1 MERED
6 RVHGGYT
13 YDPPERFVA
22 GTVGQP
28 GERTF
33 YLQASGKGRV
43 TSVVLEKIQVSR
55 LAERL
60 DELLDDEL
68 RNSGGKSSVPAVAP
82 ASLTDDGP
90 LDLPLL
96 EEFRVGVIALAWDG
110 EGERVVIEAQEESE
124 TPVEYLSEDVPEDGP
139 GVLRV
144 RITRCD
150 RARVHSARAAD
161 RGPGPAAVPAVRPA
175 ARRLGA
181 HLPAAERA
189 PSQQCV
195 SRRSAASGSRRG
207 GLVTP
212 AGGSGPPPA
221 PVSTACPGD
230 DAAALGLL
238 ANGSLDGAGQARRRV
253 ERDALLHGERCGQ
266 PGGLR
271 LQARGR

>member
-1 MERED
+1 VRIPLPPN
-6 RVHGGYT
+6 GGSPLRAILMAVYT

-33 YLQASGKGRV
+33 YLQASGSGRV

-82 ASLTDDGP
+82 ASLADDAP

-124 TPVEYLSEDVPEDGP
+124 TPVEYLAEDIPEDGP

-144 RITRCD
+144 RIT
-150 RARVHSARAAD
+150 AAAARAFTQRAL
-161 RGPGPAAVPAVRPA
+161 RIVGQGRPPCP
-175 ARRLGA
+175 LCG
-181 HLPAAERA
+181 LPLD
-189 PSQQCV
+189 
-195 SRRSAASGSRRG
+195 ASGHVCPRQNGHR
-207 GLVTP
+207 
-212 AGGSGPPPA
+212 
-221 PVSTACPGD
+221 VSNA
-230 DAAALGLL
+230 
-238 ANGSLDGAGQARRRV
+238 
-253 ERDALLHGERCGQ
+253 
-266 PGGLR
+266 
-271 LQARGR
+271 

>member
-1 MERED
+1 MRIPLPPN
-6 RVHGGYT
+6 GGSPLRAILMAVYT

-33 YLQASGKGRV
+33 YLQASGSGRV

-82 ASLTDDGP
+82 ASLADDAP

-124 TPVEYLSEDVPEDGP
+124 TPVEYLAEDVPEDGP

-144 RITRCD
+144 RIT
-150 RARVHSARAAD
+150 AAAARAFTQRAL
-161 RGPGPAAVPAVRPA
+161 RIVGQGRPPCP
-175 ARRLGA
+175 LCG
-181 HLPAAERA
+181 LPLD
-189 PSQQCV
+189 
-195 SRRSAASGSRRG
+195 ASGHVCPRQNGHR
-207 GLVTP
+207 
-212 AGGSGPPPA
+212 
-221 PVSTACPGD
+221 VSNA
-230 DAAALGLL
+230 
-238 ANGSLDGAGQARRRV
+238 
-253 ERDALLHGERCGQ
+253 
-266 PGGLR
+266 
-271 LQARGR
+271 